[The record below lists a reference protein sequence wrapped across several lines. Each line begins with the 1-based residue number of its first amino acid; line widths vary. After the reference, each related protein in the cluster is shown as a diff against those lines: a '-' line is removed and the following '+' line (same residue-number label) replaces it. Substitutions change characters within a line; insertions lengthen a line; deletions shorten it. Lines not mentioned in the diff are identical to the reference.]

1 MSGTAAADW
10 EREEEAS
17 SAGLSARCAAQASS
31 AFGEA
36 SPIPKMRSLAHCISW
51 PALGRAMHRHNAER
65 NSARMKYE
73 YQIHMQQIV
82 PNVPLMKISRCV

>member
-51 PALGRAMHRHNAER
+51 PAFGRAMHR
-65 NSARMKYE
+65 
-73 YQIHMQQIV
+73 Q
-82 PNVPLMKISRCV
+82 